1 MVDEIQAGVLPVLHI
16 GFPKTGTTTLQ
27 GALFARHPQIANLGE
42 PNKGNTLALRALRRV
57 WKSCSEDALKQSRAN
72 EERSRGLWKEALAEC
87 PAGSVPV
94 FSKETLTLPDFYK
107 SADDDRLPNALY
119 SVIGPARIVMV
130 ARHQIRMIE
139 SLYLYHAKGSRYEP
153 LEPWLRA
160 NDSAFELF
168 HFNKVADTYAK
179 VFGKENVALFLLEEL
194 QADPSDF
201 ARRICGFIGVDPEPG
216 AALVSGE
223 RRNVRVSEKYYN
235 YAKLRKRLGLN
246 IPLGRF
252 APPFIRELFKTTV
265 MGGRTAK
272 IKLPPAWAERLED
285 RYRGDNRR
293 LADDWN
299 LPLERFGYPL

>member
-42 PNKGNTLALRALRRV
+42 PNKGDTPALVAIRKV
-57 WKSCSEDALKQSRAN
+57 WKSCSEDPKKRSRAN
-72 EERSRGLWKEALAEC
+72 EELSRSLWKEALDEC
-87 PAGSVPV
+87 PAGCVPV

-107 SADDDRLPNALY
+107 GADDQRLAKALY
-119 SVIGPARIVMV
+119 SVIGPARIVIV

-153 LEPWLRA
+153 LEPWLQA
-160 NDSAFELF
+160 NDSAFQLF
-168 HFNKVADTYAK
+168 HFNKVADTYAN

-194 QADPSDF
+194 QADPGDF
-201 ARRICGFIGVDPEPG
+201 ARRICGFIGVDPQAG
-216 AALVSGE
+216 AALVLGE

-252 APPFIRELFKTTV
+252 APPFVRELFKKAV
-265 MGGRTAK
+265 MSGRTAK

-285 RYRGDNRR
+285 RYRSDNRR
-293 LADDWN
+293 LADEWN